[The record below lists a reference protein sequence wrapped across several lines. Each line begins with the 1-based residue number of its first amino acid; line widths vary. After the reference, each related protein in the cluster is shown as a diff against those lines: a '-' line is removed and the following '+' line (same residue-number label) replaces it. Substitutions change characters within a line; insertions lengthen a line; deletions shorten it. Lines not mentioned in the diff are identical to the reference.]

1 MDTIPFKI
9 GDVVQLKSGG
19 SKMTVTS
26 ISEDQQTL
34 SAIWFDGTKK
44 AIEAFPFDVVI
55 SAQDQPISR
64 PGRAFFQKSP

>member
-1 MDTIPFKI
+1 MATIPFKI

-19 SKMTVTS
+19 PKMTVTS
-26 ISEDQQTL
+26 ISEDQGTL
-34 SAIWFDGTKK
+34 IAIWFEGTKK
-44 AIEAFPFDVVI
+44 ESEAFPFGALI